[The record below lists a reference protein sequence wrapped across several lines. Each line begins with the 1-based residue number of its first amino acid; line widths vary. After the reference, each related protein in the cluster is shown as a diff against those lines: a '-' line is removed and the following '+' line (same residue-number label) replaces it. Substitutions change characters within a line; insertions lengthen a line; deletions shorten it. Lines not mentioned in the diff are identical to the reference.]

1 MELKDRVAG
10 AFWQRTLKDSIQ
22 CSGVGL
28 HGGEHVQMTL
38 HPAEADTGIVFRRS
52 DVRDTPNEILARFDY
67 VSDTRMCTTLRN
79 AEGVSVMTVEHLM
92 AALSGCGIDNL
103 IVEINGP
110 EIPVMDGSAEP
121 FVFLIE
127 CVGVVEQDTPRA
139 VIQIL
144 EPVIVRKGDCVATL
158 EPAEGFSIQFGID
171 FDNAVIGRQ
180 EISLNLTE
188 PSFKAEICRARTF
201 GFLHEVES
209 LREAGLAKGGSLD
222 NAVVLNGDTVM
233 NAGGLRYANE
243 FVRHKVLDCIGD
255 LYLAGGPILG
265 NFRGE
270 KTGHA
275 LNNELLR
282 TLFANMNAW
291 TRIRLEPP
299 YDYVADPWVPEAIAV
314 NA

>member
-10 AFWQRTLKDSIQ
+10 AFWQRTLKSSIH

-28 HGGEHVQMTL
+28 HSGNAVQMTL
-38 HPAEADTGIVFRRS
+38 HPAEPDTGIVFRRV
-52 DVRDTPNEILARFDY
+52 DVQDKFNEIPARFDF
-67 VSDTRMCTTLRN
+67 VSDTRMCTTLSN
-79 AEGVSVMTVEHLM
+79 ADGVSIMTVEHLM
-92 AALSGCGIDNL
+92 AALAGCGIDNL
-103 IVEINGP
+103 VVETDGP

-127 CVGVVEQDTPRA
+127 CVGVVEQDIARS

-144 EPVIVRKGDCVATL
+144 EPVTIQIGDSTATL

-171 FDNAVIGRQ
+171 FDNDVIGRQ
-180 EISLNLTE
+180 EISLDLSE
-188 PSFKAEICRARTF
+188 LSFKSEICRARTF

-233 NAGGLRYANE
+233 NTGGLRYNDE

-255 LYLAGGPILG
+255 LYLAGAPISG
-265 NFRGE
+265 CFIGE

-275 LNNELLR
+275 VHNALLR
-282 TLFANMNAW
+282 ALFANTDAW
-291 TRIRLEPP
+291 VRVRMTQP
-299 YDYVADPWVPEAIAV
+299 YDMVSEPWLSEAVAV

>member
-10 AFWQRTLKDSIQ
+10 AFWQRTLKSSIH

-28 HGGEHVQMTL
+28 HSGSAVRMTF
-38 HPAEADTGIVFRRS
+38 HPACPNTGVVFRRV
-52 DVRDTPNEILARFDY
+52 DVQDKFNEIPARFDY

-79 AEGVSVMTVEHLM
+79 ADGVSIMTVEHLM

-103 IVEINGP
+103 IVEIDGP

-127 CVGVVEQDTPRA
+127 CVGVVEQDTARS

-144 EPVIVRKGDCVATL
+144 EPVTVHIGDSIATL
-158 EPAEGFSIQFGID
+158 VPAEEFSIQFGID
-171 FDNAVIGRQ
+171 FDNDVIGRQ
-180 EISLNLTE
+180 EISLDLNEL
-188 PSFKAEICRARTF
+188 SFKSEICRARTF

-222 NAVVLNGDTVM
+222 NAIVLNGDTVM
-233 NAGGLRYANE
+233 NAGGLRYNDE

-255 LYLAGGPILG
+255 LYLSGAPLLG
-265 NFRGE
+265 CFIGE
-270 KTGHA
+270 KTGHSIHNA
-275 LNNELLR
+275 LLR
-282 TLFANMNAW
+282 ALFANTDAW
-291 TRIRLEPP
+291 VRITAP
-299 YDYVADPWVPEAIAV
+299 YELVPEPWLSEAVAV